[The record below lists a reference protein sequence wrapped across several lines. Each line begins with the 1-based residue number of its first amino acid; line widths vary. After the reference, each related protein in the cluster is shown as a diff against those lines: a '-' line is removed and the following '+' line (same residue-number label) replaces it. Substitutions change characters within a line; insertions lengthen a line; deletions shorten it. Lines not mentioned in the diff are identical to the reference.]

1 MSKPFRTKQGFVPVV
16 LAALACA
23 LLALPAVADSQA
35 RIVRL
40 SDVQGSVQIDKNTG
54 MGFES
59 AFLNLPITQGV
70 QVQTRNN
77 GRAEIEFEDGSTLR
91 LTPNSKLEFS
101 TLGLNDSGKRM
112 SAADLLEF

>member
-40 SDVQGSVQIDKNTG
+40 TDVQGTVQIDKNSG

-59 AFLNLPITQGV
+59 AFLNLPFTQGAEV
-70 QVQTRNN
+70 RTQDR
-77 GRAEIEFEDGSTLR
+77 GRPEIDSESGSTLAF
-91 LTPNSKLEFS
+91 TPNTPYPSNPLP
-101 TLGLNDSGKRM
+101 LNYPRTHTHS
-112 SAADLLEF
+112 